1 MKIDS
6 PDIWKGYMTTAGDN
20 EQARNNA
27 FFSHAITYP
36 RFRYSSN
43 PIQSAENIG
52 TMYHFKMNR
61 SPMRYMGNNT
71 PYYE

>member
-6 PDIWKGYMTTAGDN
+6 PDIWKGYIVGD
-20 EQARNNA
+20 EEEAKNNA

-43 PIQSAENIG
+43 PMQSAEDMR
-52 TMYHFKMNR
+52 TLYRFKYNR

>member
-6 PDIWKGYMTTAGDN
+6 PDIWKGFITGVD
-20 EQARNNA
+20 EKERHNA
-27 FFSHAITYP
+27 FFSHASTYP

-43 PIQSAENIG
+43 PIQSAEDMR
-52 TMYHFKMNR
+52 TMYRFKYNR